1 MKKFY
6 GFLLVLAAV
15 MVFKWS
21 VYYNMVQ
28 TPGGLALPVLFTV
41 VISIWLFLLM
51 NKLFKTR
58 GDIVFIVMYT
68 IFSIIFLVDV
78 IYYKQFNARASVIVI
93 HQMGLVGDV
102 KDSVNALITVHQLV
116 ALMDIP
122 LWIGL
127 VVYIK
132 RLKLDVKLNMKV
144 LSALPIMIACIL
156 VITPFRATFSETVV
170 KREFFSYHVM
180 DVITVTA
187 GGGSGEVSEKDLLAE
202 INFKNKI
209 YTDEAALKKLKYNA
223 IAQGKNLIVVQ
234 LESFQNFVINYEYN
248 GQELTPNLNAL
259 IKDQSIYYNNYYEH
273 LGLGNTSDAEF
284 ATNNSAYPTAYGQ
297 SYGLYTNNDY
307 RGLPWQLRDQGYKAM
322 VFHGYKPEFW
332 NRETAYPAQG
342 FERFYSEVDF
352 NVDEKL
358 GLGIADISFFKQ
370 SVEKLKAEKQPFYS
384 FMISLSN
391 HHPFQMPKEYQGI
404 KLRDDESGTL
414 VGDYLQGIN
423 YTDKAIG
430 VLIEELKANG
440 LYENSVIAFYGDHH
454 GLNTSDEES
463 KIVLEKMFDRPV
475 LYDDMLEIPL
485 IIHVPGSGLTAETVE
500 TIGSQI
506 DFLPTILNIL
516 GVKNDNYLIF
526 GKDLNNSPFEGSYAA
541 FQRYVPYGSFIS
553 DKYIFEMSND
563 FVFENAKAYD
573 RLTREPV
580 DINLCLELFN
590 KAKADFEKSKYIMDN
605 NLLGKATKYTGDQYN
620 PNKKVVLNV
629 KSEFIPISGGTV
641 SDVKGTNTLEAI
653 EESYKRGSKTIG
665 IDFTWTEDNE
675 IIALKNWDE
684 VPALF
689 EVPLKDHSL
698 NAFMTGKMKSD
709 LTQMDLRRVLD
720 WLSVH
725 EDVVLLA
732 EPNERTVEFA
742 QLIHS
747 NYEDAEKRIVYRV
760 QSIDEYKELYK
771 LGITNIMVDFTAY
784 EGNAY
789 DMVNFIKANPTYG
802 VIVDKSKVSFNQ
814 IHEITQCTSF
824 YNKFEAGYKIN

>member
-6 GFLLVLAAV
+6 GFLLALAAV

-41 VISIWLFLLM
+41 VITIWLFLFT
-51 NKLFKTR
+51 NKVFKTR
-58 GDIVFIVMYT
+58 GDIVFIVLYT
-68 IFSIIFLVDV
+68 IFSLIFLVDV
-78 IYYKQFNARASVIVI
+78 VYYKQFNARASVIFL
-93 HQMGLVGDV
+93 HQLGLVGDV
-102 KDSVNALITVHQLV
+102 KDSVNALITVHHLV
-116 ALMDIP
+116 AVMDIP

-127 VVYIK
+127 VLYIK

-144 LSALPIMIACIL
+144 LSALPIVIACVL

-180 DVITVTA
+180 DVITATT
-187 GGGSGEVSEKDLLAE
+187 GGASGEVSENELLAE
-202 INFKNKI
+202 INYRNKI
-209 YTDEAALKKLKYNA
+209 YTDDAAFKKLKYNA
-223 IAQGKNLIVVQ
+223 IAKGKNLIVVQ

-248 GQELTPNLNAL
+248 GQEVTPNLNAL
-259 IKDQSIYYNNYYEH
+259 IKDQSLYYKNYYEH

-297 SYGLYTNNDY
+297 SYGLYTENTF

-322 VFHGYKPEFW
+322 SFHGYKPEFW
-332 NRETAYPAQG
+332 NRAAAYPAQG
-342 FERFYSEVDF
+342 FERFYSEADYKL
-352 NVDEKL
+352 DEKL
-358 GLGIADISFFKQ
+358 GLGISDVSFFKQ
-370 SVEKLKAEKQPFYS
+370 NVQILKAEKQPFYS

-391 HHPFQMPKEYQGI
+391 HHPFQLPKEHQGI
-404 KLRDDESGTL
+404 KLKAEEEGTL
-414 VGDYLQGIN
+414 VGDYLQGIH

-430 VLIEELKANG
+430 VLIDELKANG
-440 LYENSVIAFYGDHH
+440 LYDNSVIVFYGDHH

-463 KIVLEKMFDRPV
+463 KVVLERMFERPV
-475 LYDDMLEIPL
+475 LFDDMLEIPL
-485 IIHVPGSGLTAETVE
+485 IIHMPGEGITETVE

-526 GKDLNNSPFEGSYAA
+526 GKDLNNTPFEGSYAA
-541 FQRYVPYGSFIS
+541 FQRYVPYGSFVS

-563 FVFENAKAYD
+563 FVFENSKAYD
-573 RLTREPV
+573 RGTREPV

-605 NLLGKATKYTGDQYN
+605 NLLTKATKYMGDQYN

-629 KSEFIPISGGTV
+629 KSEFIPVGGGAV
-641 SDVKGTNTLEAI
+641 NDLKGTNTLEAI

-675 IIALKNWDE
+675 LIALKSWDE
-684 VPALF
+684 TTKLF
-689 EVPLKDHSL
+689 EEPLKDHTL
-698 NAFMTGKMKSD
+698 NAFMTGNMKSG
-709 LTQMDLRRVLD
+709 LTQLDLRRVLD

-732 EPNERTVEFA
+732 EPSERNVEFA
-742 QLIHS
+742 KLIHA
-747 NYEDAEKRIVYRV
+747 NYGDAEKRIVYRV
-760 QSIDEYKELYK
+760 QSVEEYKELYK
-771 LGITNIMVDFTAY
+771 QGITNIMVDFTTY
-784 EGNAY
+784 TGNSY
-789 DMVNFIKANPTYG
+789 DMVNFIKANPVYG
-802 VIVDKSKVSFNQ
+802 VIVDKSKVTFDQ

-824 YNKFEAGYKIN
+824 YNRFEAGYKIN

>member
-6 GFLLVLAAV
+6 GFLLALVAV
-15 MVFKWS
+15 MAFKWS

-28 TPGGLALPVLFTV
+28 TPGGLALPVLLTV
-41 VISIWLFLLM
+41 VFTIWLFLFM
-51 NKLFKTR
+51 NKVFKTR
-58 GDIVFIVMYT
+58 GDVVFIVLYT

-78 IYYKQFNARASVIVI
+78 VYYKQFNARASVII
-93 HQMGLVGDV
+93 LHQLGLVGDV
-102 KDSVNALITVHQLV
+102 KSSVNELITIHHFV
-116 ALMDIP
+116 AILDIP
-122 LWIGL
+122 LWIAL
-127 VVYIK
+127 TAYIK
-132 RLKLDVKLNMKV
+132 RAKLDVKINMKV
-144 LSALPIMIACIL
+144 LSALPITLACIL

-180 DVITVTA
+180 DVISATTGA
-187 GGGSGEVSEKDLLAE
+187 GGGEVSENDLLAE
-202 INFKNKI
+202 INYRNKI
-209 YTDEAALKKLKYNA
+209 YTDESALKKLKYNA
-223 IAQGKNLIVVQ
+223 VAQGKNLIVVQ
-234 LESFQNFVINYEYN
+234 MESFQNFVINYEYN
-248 GQELTPNLNAL
+248 GQEVTPNLNAL

-297 SYGLYTNNDY
+297 SYGLYTNNTF

-322 VFHGYKPEFW
+322 AFHGYKPEFW
-332 NRETAYPAQG
+332 NREAAYPAQG
-342 FERFYSEVDF
+342 FEKFYSEVDY

-358 GLGIADISFFKQ
+358 GLGISDVSFFKQ
-370 SVEKLKAEKQPFYS
+370 NIQFLKEQKQPFYS
-384 FMISLSN
+384 FMITLSN

-404 KLRDDESGTL
+404 KLRDEESGTL
-414 VGDYLQGIN
+414 VGDYLNGIN

-430 VLIEELKANG
+430 VFIEELKANG
-440 LYENSVIAFYGDHH
+440 LYDNSIIVFYGDHH

-463 KIVLEKMFDRPV
+463 KIVLEKMFGRPV
-475 LYDDMLEIPL
+475 LFDDMLEIPL
-485 IIHVPGSGLTAETVE
+485 IVHMPGSGITETVE

-506 DFLPTILNIL
+506 DFLPTILNLL

-573 RLTREPV
+573 RITREPV

-605 NLLGKATKYTGDQYN
+605 NLLSKATTYLGDQYN

-629 KSEFIPISGGTV
+629 KSEFIPTSGGTV
-641 SDVKGTNTLEAI
+641 NEIKDTNTLEAL
-653 EESYKRGSKTIG
+653 EDSYKRGSKTIG
-665 IDFTWTEDNE
+665 IDFSWTQDNE
-675 IIALKNWDE
+675 IVALKSWDDAA
-684 VPALF
+684 ALF
-689 EVPLKDHSL
+689 EQPLIDQSL
-698 NAFMTGKMKSD
+698 NAFMTGKLKSE

-732 EPNERTVEFA
+732 EPNERTVDFA
-742 QLIHS
+742 KYIHS
-747 NYEDAEKRIVYRV
+747 NFEDAEKRIVYRV
-760 QSIDEYKELYK
+760 QSIDEYKELSK
-771 LGITNIMVDFTAY
+771 LGITNIMIDFTTY

-802 VIVDKSKVSFNQ
+802 VIVDKTKVSFNQ

-824 YNKFEAGYKIN
+824 YNRFDAGYKIN

>member
-6 GFLLVLAAV
+6 GFLLALVAV
-15 MVFKWS
+15 MAFKWS

-28 TPGGLALPVLFTV
+28 TPGGLALPVLLTV
-41 VISIWLFLLM
+41 VFTIWLFLFM
-51 NKLFKTR
+51 NKVFKTR
-58 GDIVFIVMYT
+58 GDVVFIVLYT

-78 IYYKQFNARASVIVI
+78 VYYKQFNARASVII
-93 HQMGLVGDV
+93 LHQLGLVGDV
-102 KDSVNALITVHQLV
+102 KSSVNELITIHHFV
-116 ALMDIP
+116 AILDIP
-122 LWIGL
+122 LWIAL
-127 VVYIK
+127 TAYIK
-132 RLKLDVKLNMKV
+132 RAKLDVKINMKV
-144 LSALPIMIACIL
+144 LSALPITLACIL

-180 DVITVTA
+180 DVISATTGA
-187 GGGSGEVSEKDLLAE
+187 GGGEVSENDLLAE
-202 INFKNKI
+202 INYRNKI
-209 YTDEAALKKLKYNA
+209 YTDESALKKLKYNA
-223 IAQGKNLIVVQ
+223 VAQGKNLIVVQ
-234 LESFQNFVINYEYN
+234 MESFQNFVINYEYN
-248 GQELTPNLNAL
+248 GQEVTPNLNAL

-297 SYGLYTNNDY
+297 SYGLYTNNTF

-322 VFHGYKPEFW
+322 AFHGYKPEFW
-332 NRETAYPAQG
+332 NREAAYPAQG
-342 FERFYSEVDF
+342 FEKFYSEVDY

-358 GLGIADISFFKQ
+358 GLGISDVSFFKQ
-370 SVEKLKAEKQPFYS
+370 NIQFLKEQKQPFYS
-384 FMISLSN
+384 FMITLSN

-404 KLRDDESGTL
+404 KLRDEESGTL
-414 VGDYLQGIN
+414 VGDYLNGIN

-430 VLIEELKANG
+430 VFIEELKANG
-440 LYENSVIAFYGDHH
+440 LYDNSIIVFYGDHH

-463 KIVLEKMFDRPV
+463 KIVLEKMFGRPV
-475 LYDDMLEIPL
+475 LFDDMLEIPL
-485 IIHVPGSGLTAETVE
+485 IVHMPGSGITETVE

-506 DFLPTILNIL
+506 DFLPTILNLL

-573 RLTREPV
+573 RITREPV

-605 NLLGKATKYTGDQYN
+605 NLLSKATTYLGDQYN

-629 KSEFIPISGGTV
+629 KSEFIPTSGGTV
-641 SDVKGTNTLEAI
+641 NEIKDTNTLEAL
-653 EESYKRGSKTIG
+653 EDSYKRGSKTIG
-665 IDFTWTEDNE
+665 IDFSWTQDNE
-675 IIALKNWDE
+675 IVALKSWDDAA
-684 VPALF
+684 ALF
-689 EVPLKDHSL
+689 EQPLVDQSL
-698 NAFMTGKMKSD
+698 NAFMTGKLKSE

-732 EPNERTVEFA
+732 EPNERTVDFA
-742 QLIHS
+742 KYIHS
-747 NYEDAEKRIVYRV
+747 NFEDAEKRIVYRV
-760 QSIDEYKELYK
+760 QSIDEYKELSK
-771 LGITNIMVDFTAY
+771 LGITNIMIDFTTY

-802 VIVDKSKVSFNQ
+802 VIVDKTKVSFNQ

-824 YNKFEAGYKIN
+824 YNRFDAGYKIN